1 MNLLHNTE
9 ELSRFENEL
18 FLEFFAIIEYSKN
31 SNLVPRAFIWGR
43 GEKNSSFSN
52 RDNSSVLWSKF
63 MF

>member
-31 SNLVPRAFIWGR
+31 S
-43 GEKNSSFSN
+43 SFSN